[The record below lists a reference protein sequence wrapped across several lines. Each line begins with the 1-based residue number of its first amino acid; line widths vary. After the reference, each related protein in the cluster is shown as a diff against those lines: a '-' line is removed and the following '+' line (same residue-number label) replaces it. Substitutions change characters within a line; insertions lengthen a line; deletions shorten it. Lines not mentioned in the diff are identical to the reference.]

1 MHSAQVETLL
11 PWKIPWKIR
20 VTRFSCTPA
29 VSGAGPTGRVAQAPQ
44 PRSPARSLKINQ
56 KITLLCTGTGRA
68 VGRAWEGR
76 RRRETRD
83 EPVRG
88 CAAISVA
95 LAERYF
101 MLYITRSSLVP
112 GSELFWTDRQTR
124 ASEADGPDRRAD
136 RTAVASLESRPPCR
150 LCAVVLGRG
159 FRGFACACVLRVGRV
174 PVFKSG
180 LGTSCYVSTLFILAF
195 RMWRCGRHSLHR
207 TASYGGR
214 ALITPQG
221 E

>member
-88 CAAISVA
+88 CAAISRRGEVSS
-95 LAERYF
+95 RS
-101 MLYITRSSLVP
+101 LYITRSSLVP

-136 RTAVASLESRPPCR
+136 RTAVASLESSR
-150 LCAVVLGRG
+150 LVAAAVCAVVWPRVPREPGSLVPA
-159 FRGFACACVLRVGRV
+159 FCVGRV
-174 PVFKSG
+174 PVF
-180 LGTSCYVSTLFILAF
+180 LF
-195 RMWRCGRHSLHR
+195 GR
-207 TASYGGR
+207 GCV
-214 ALITPQG
+214 
-221 E
+221 

>member
-76 RRRETRD
+76 RRRETVGTSRF
-83 EPVRG
+83 
-88 CAAISVA
+88 AVA
-95 LAERYF
+95 RLRYLRLLSERYF

-136 RTAVASLESRPPCR
+136 RTAVASLESRPPCVPWF
-150 LCAVVLGRG
+150 LAEGSAGSLVPAFCAS
-159 FRGFACACVLRVGRV
+159 VGCQFSS
-174 PVFKSG
+174 PG
-180 LGTSCYVSTLFILAF
+180 
-195 RMWRCGRHSLHR
+195 
-207 TASYGGR
+207 
-214 ALITPQG
+214 
-221 E
+221 